1 MKYLNVLLVLF
12 LISTSAKSQNSNQ
25 ISLNNS
31 ISFETVKIMAQKM
44 NSTTLD
50 LSLTEGSPYFDDS
63 FQKASL
69 NIKNIEDQNQI
80 WLRYNG
86 YNDEIEIG
94 KSKQQLSSDEALLKR
109 KDIRASFDNKTYQ
122 FKNFI
127 TKKGLTI
134 EGYLVILFEGKQ
146 YSVFRQDKKKLS
158 EGRKANGPL
167 ESDIKPRFSDIRSY
181 YLSNDNE
188 IINEISLKLKN
199 IIPHILEEDLPKIQK
214 IKGEFK
220 KIKTEEKLIKL
231 FQTLER

>member
-1 MKYLNVLLVLF
+1 MKYLNALLVLF
-12 LISTSAKSQNSNQ
+12 LISTSAKSQNNNQ

-31 ISFETVKIMAQKM
+31 ISFEAVKIMAQKM
-44 NSTTLD
+44 NSATLD

-63 FQKASL
+63 FQKGSL
-69 NIKNIEDQNQI
+69 NIKNFEDENEI

-94 KSKQQLSSDEALLKR
+94 KNEQQLSSDEALLKR

-122 FKNFI
+122 YKTFI

-134 EGYLVILFEGKQ
+134 EGYLVILFEGQ
-146 YSVFRQDKKKLS
+146 HYSVFRQDKKKLS
-158 EGRKANGPL
+158 EGRKAKTPL
-167 ESDIKPRFSDIRSY
+167 ESDIRPRFSDIHSY
-181 YLSNDNE
+181 YLLNDSE

-199 IIPHILEEDLPKIQK
+199 IIPHILEEDLSKIEK

-220 KIKTEEKLIKL
+220 KIKTEEKVFEL
-231 FQTLER
+231 FQILEK